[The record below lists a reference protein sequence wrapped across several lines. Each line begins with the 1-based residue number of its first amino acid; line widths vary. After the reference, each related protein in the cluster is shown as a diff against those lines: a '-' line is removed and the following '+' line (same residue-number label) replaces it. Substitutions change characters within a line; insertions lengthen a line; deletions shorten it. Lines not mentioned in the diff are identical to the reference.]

1 MESLHRAQLEQNID
15 SRLILEKMVLPANEA
30 MGDALE
36 EVYLFFEVFHF
47 DEFVSLEFELVFGGL
62 GDLLL

>member
-1 MESLHRAQLEQNID
+1 
-15 SRLILEKMVLPANEA
+15 MVLPANEA

-47 DEFVSLEFELVFGGL
+47 DEFVSLKFELVFGGL